1 MIDQQIPP
9 TNQIKPARVD
19 RQIVLPFAKSIEI
32 SLKSIKVRFFR
43 SLITTMSLVLA
54 VSFLC
59 YVRVSNDVANGLL
72 ATQDRHLRQAVIRS
86 GYDVGPDDT
95 NVGASPKQRWIIIL
109 SLLVCVVGIVNAQLM
124 AVTERFREI
133 GTMKCLGALNRFILR
148 LFMLESGMQ
157 GLAGA
162 GAGALAGAL
171 FALIG
176 AMLRFGMVSM
186 TMVSWGSVIGSVG
199 IAIAVGC
206 FLSLIGVLYPAIVA
220 ARMQPVEAM
229 RVEQ

>member
-1 MIDQQIPP
+1 
-9 TNQIKPARVD
+9 
-19 RQIVLPFAKSIEI
+19 
-32 SLKSIKVRFFR
+32 
-43 SLITTMSLVLA
+43 
-54 VSFLC
+54 
-59 YVRVSNDVANGLL
+59 
-72 ATQDRHLRQAVIRS
+72 
-86 GYDVGPDDT
+86 
-95 NVGASPKQRWIIIL
+95 
-109 SLLVCVVGIVNAQLM
+109 
-124 AVTERFREI
+124 
-133 GTMKCLGALNRFILR
+133 
-148 LFMLESGMQ
+148 MLESGMQ